1 MRIDVRGKTSNEK
14 RLCADK
20 KYCED
25 CGAKMD
31 GGED

>member
-1 MRIDVRGKTSNEK
+1 MSISNVN
-14 RLCADK
+14 RQWILCADK

-25 CGAKMD
+25 CGAKMY

>member
-1 MRIDVRGKTSNEK
+1 MSISNVN
-14 RLCADK
+14 RQWVLCADK

-25 CGAKMD
+25 CGDKMD